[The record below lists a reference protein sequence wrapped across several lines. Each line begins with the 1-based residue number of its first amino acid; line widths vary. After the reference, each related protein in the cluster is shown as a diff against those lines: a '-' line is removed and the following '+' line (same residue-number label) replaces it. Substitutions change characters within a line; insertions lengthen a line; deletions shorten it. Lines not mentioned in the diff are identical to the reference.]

1 MVRLGRPKTE
11 NPKNIR
17 LEIRL
22 TEAEAIK
29 LQYCA
34 ERLNTNRTGVL
45 MQGLRL
51 MGIRKEVRHMNADEA
66 RKKSEMGAIKN
77 IENLTIF
84 KLYETFS
91 PLGRATTRPRLK
103 NAVSGLYFSSN
114 FDIASPLALSAISM

>member
-22 TEAEAIK
+22 TEDEAIK

-77 IENLTIF
+77 IENLIEREAEKGLRSLDLNGFAVAESFTETVQNYFEGQGFEVRGTEIF
-84 KLYETFS
+84 W
-91 PLGRATTRPRLK
+91 
-103 NAVSGLYFSSN
+103 
-114 FDIASPLALSAISM
+114 